1 MPWNG
6 VEPKRPQLE
15 LTPLAHL
22 SLNLRERRHPRLE
35 LLARDDGRCSIQ
47 LSPDIRERQRGRRT
61 TVPTPT
67 SVAEKSSALVRRWLW
82 GW

>member
-35 LLARDDGRCSIQ
+35 LLVRDDARRSIQ
-47 LSPDIRERQRGRRT
+47 PPLDIRECQRGRRT
-61 TVPTPT
+61 TIPTPT
-67 SVAEKSSALVRRWLW
+67 SVDEKSSALVRRWLW